1 MSTLKDLEAT
11 LIQEAGNLLA
21 NCKPEEKLDVF
32 KAVSA
37 FFLGL
42 DKQAGKQPPPTSGNG
57 KFSDI
62 RARARAGET
71 EGHA

>member
-1 MSTLKDLEAT
+1 MSTLKDLETT
-11 LIQEAGNLLA
+11 LIKEASDLLA
-21 NCKPEEKLDVF
+21 KCKPEEKLDVF

-42 DKQAGKQPPPTSGNG
+42 DKQAGKQPPQTNGTG
-57 KFSDI
+57 KFADI
-62 RARARAGET
+62 RARARATET